1 MRGNLGHPRPL
12 QSATV
17 LQCVGRLSSCC
28 WSARPAP
35 ANATVCFDYSDPDD
49 PDTGTCLTS
58 AVVGVARCEAGF
70 LLWRLPYAPD
80 CSAGYGTVLM
90 VNQGVR

>member
-1 MRGNLGHPRPL
+1 MRVVNLLPHTISLVAQDGAH
-12 QSATV
+12 
-17 LQCVGRLSSCC
+17 
-28 WSARPAP
+28 ARAP